1 MVLLVVMFGCD
12 SWTLK
17 KAEHWRIDAFELW
30 CWRRLLRVPRNA
42 KRSNQSILKEIN
54 PDYSL
59 EAPVIWPSDAMS
71 WLIRKDLDV
80 GKDWRWEKKG
90 MTEGD
95 MVGWHHWLD
104 GHEFEQDWCW
114 TGKLVMDR
122 EAWCAAV
129 HGVTKS
135 WTRLSDWT
143 EMNSKQLPRCHNSAL
158 GPQLQA
164 QACNFGDSLV
174 PPLSCCT
181 IVWPLCLSFSD
192 NLVSACHQA
201 QWPSKHSFRKQA
213 ASFPFKNKTADLK
226 SHSLGWRIIRDLCCK
241 KTGAVSPPVHTVR
254 QYITCGEFTNNSKLN
269 LKNLKKKDIYM
280 CINESLSCTPETNTM
295 L

>member
-1 MVLLVVMFGCD
+1 MWELD
-12 SWTLK
+12 YKESWAPK
-17 KAEHWRIDAFELW
+17 NWCFELW
-30 CWRRLLRVPRNA
+30 VLEKTLESPLDCTEIQPVHP
-42 KRSNQSILKEIN
+42 KGNQSWIFIGRTDTEAKSPILWP
-54 PDYSL
+54 PDVKNWL
-59 EAPVIWPSDAMS
+59 TRKDSDA
-71 WLIRKDLDV
+71 
-80 GKDWRWEKKG
+80 GKDWRWEEKG

-95 MVGWHHWLD
+95 LVGWHHWLD

-164 QACNFGDSLV
+164 QAWNFGDSLV
-174 PPLSCCT
+174 PPPSRCT
-181 IVWPLCLSFSD
+181 TVWPLCLSFSN

-280 CINESLSCTPETNTM
+280 CINESLSCTPETNTI